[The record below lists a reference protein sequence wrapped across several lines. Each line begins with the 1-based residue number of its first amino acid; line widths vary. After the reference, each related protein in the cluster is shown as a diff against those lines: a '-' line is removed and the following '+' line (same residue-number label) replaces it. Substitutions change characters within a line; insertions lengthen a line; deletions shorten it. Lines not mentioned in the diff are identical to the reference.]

1 VTLAELLDA
10 AAADVPIP
18 PDRRTAADGSV
29 EFVHEGTVFAAL
41 DAAGRTASFR
51 LDDVLAAA
59 AQRTP
64 DAAGS
69 TRGQAWV
76 AFTPAQLDGH
86 AVDRARA
93 WFAAAHRR
101 ATGRAA
107 SG

>member
-10 AAADVPIP
+10 AADALRTPV
-18 PDRRTAADGSV
+18 DRRVAADGSV
-29 EFVHEGTVFAAL
+29 EFAHAGTVFGTL

-64 DAAGS
+64 DAAAS
-69 TRGQAWV
+69 PRGRPWV
-76 AFTPAQLDGH
+76 AFTPAELDGH
-86 AVDRARA
+86 AVDRAQA

-101 ATGRAA
+101 AAG
-107 SG
+107 